1 MGLVLEH
8 FHRVRSAGG
17 RLPAGRAR
25 SGDGSSGLLGPWSSG
40 PRQIMTRLPGGRGR
54 PYAVEHLPVCV
65 RLTLGMTTS
74 ELTATVPDIPGGPYD
89 LEFFFDPGCPF
100 AWQTSV
106 WVRRVME
113 LKGVTVGWRFIS
125 LRFINEDKD
134 LSDGMVRAQERGLRF
149 HRICAA
155 ARESLGNDA
164 VADLYRAF
172 GERFW
177 YDVPE
182 GDVGARMSAAAA
194 ATEPDVIVRALGLPE
209 ELLAAADDT
218 SWDVIDP
225 GRERR
230 SLPPDRPRRG
240 HAHHHLRRGGQLA
253 LRSGHQLGARRRD
266 LGGPVRR
273 RPGARRPAD
282 VLGAEAQ
289 RPGASSTCRSSAPRS

>member
-1 MGLVLEH
+1 
-8 FHRVRSAGG
+8 
-17 RLPAGRAR
+17 
-25 SGDGSSGLLGPWSSG
+25 
-40 PRQIMTRLPGGRGR
+40 
-54 PYAVEHLPVCV
+54 
-65 RLTLGMTTS
+65 MTTR

-106 WVRRVME
+106 WIRRVME

-134 LSDGMVRAQERGLRF
+134 LSAGMVRAQERGLRF

-155 ARESLGNDA
+155 ARDSLGNDA

-182 GDVGARMSAAAA
+182 GDVGTRMSAAAA

-218 SWDVIDP
+218 SWDVVIRAESDEAFHRTGP
-225 GRERR
+225 DVGTPIITFGEGGN
-230 SLPPDRPRRG
+230 SLF
-240 HAHHHLRRGGQLA
+240 
-253 LRSGHQLGARRRD
+253 
-266 LGGPVRR
+266 GPVISSVPDDETSVALYDAVRVLVDLPTFSELKR
-273 RPGARRPAD
+273 SARAPLDLPIFGAP
-282 VLGAEAQ
+282 
-289 RPGASSTCRSSAPRS
+289 S